1 MLIYANKNT
10 IPNDSYFKEQVNEWT
25 KKIRKEG
32 YQLDRQIN
40 AIKRE
45 ELKVSCLNYLSIE

>member
-1 MLIYANKNT
+1 MKNN
-10 IPNDSYFKEQVNEWT
+10 IENYKKKVLMKYFYFKEQVNEWT

-45 ELKVSCLNYLSIE
+45 ELKVS